1 MNKRILHLAVPNIIS
16 NLSVPLLGLA
26 DLALMG
32 HMGSLQDM
40 GAIALGGMIFNFI
53 YWLFGF
59 LRMGTTGFTA
69 QAKGRRDL
77 ADVVM
82 NLQKSLFVALL
93 GALVILSLQSPIS
106 WLSFQILN
114 GSEEVETLT
123 KTYFNIRIWAAP
135 ATIGLYAFTGWFIG
149 MQNTRI
155 PMIITIALN
164 LLNIGFNFLFI
175 FAFDMRADGVAL
187 GTVLAQYCGLLL
199 AIFFFFRYYRKL
211 LKYATLKGM
220 LKLKLFFTVNG
231 NLFIRTLLLLLALSF
246 FTVASAG
253 QGDTILA
260 VNTLL
265 LQFFTI
271 FAYFLDGFAFSAE
284 ALTGLF
290 LGAGD
295 RLRLKKMIQT
305 IFIWG
310 SVLSLVFTLLYLGGH
325 NILLGILTD
334 KPDVIEAS
342 KPYLYW
348 IIAIPLIT
356 FPAFLWDGIY
366 IGAMASKQMR
376 NVMIIATL
384 VCFFPVYLLTHN
396 WLGNHALWLSFTL
409 MMLTRSLMMTIF
421 APKALNSIK

>member
-1 MNKRILHLAVPNIIS
+1 MNRRILHLAIPNIIS

-32 HMGSLQDM
+32 HLGSLQDM

-77 ADVVM
+77 PDVVM
-82 NLQKSLFVALL
+82 NLQKSLFVALM
-93 GALVILSLQSPIS
+93 GALLVLLLQTPIS
-106 WLSFQILN
+106 WLSFKLLN
-114 GSEEVETLT
+114 GSAEVESLT

-155 PMIITIALN
+155 PMVITIVLN

-187 GTVLAQYCGLLL
+187 GTVFAQYCGLLL

-211 LKYATLKGM
+211 LKYATLKGL
-220 LKLKLFFTVNG
+220 LKLKSFFTVNG

-295 RLRLKKMIQT
+295 TKRLKILIRT
-305 IFIWG
+305 IFVWG
-310 SVLSLVFTLLYLGGH
+310 GVLSLVFTLLYLGGH

-334 KPDVIEAS
+334 KPDVIDAS

-366 IGAMASKQMR
+366 IGAMASKPMR

-396 WLGNHALWLSFTL
+396 LLGNHALWLSFTL
-409 MMLTRSLMMTIF
+409 MMFTRSLMMTLF
-421 APKALNSIK
+421 APRALNSTT